1 MFYHSQKALAYY
13 AKCVNYNS
21 YGKIHP
27 IEYAP
32 TLITKS
38 SRLVEM
44 FYGECATSRR
54 TNCRQAHL

>member
-13 AKCVNYNS
+13 AKCVNYNI

-32 TLITKS
+32 ALITK

-44 FYGECATSRR
+44 FYGECVTSHH
-54 TNCRQAHL
+54 TNCRQAHS